1 MKEKRIIFKGRTI
14 FIVSLISI
22 SLTFLV
28 VYLAGINFNRSL
40 TSNLYLSLSIIAISV
55 FLFLAF
61 GLYKGIG
68 IINNPPK
75 LKNYQP
81 GSIMQAIRLPDL
93 GTDIIGDGIGGIIL
107 SILLWIAL
115 AILAVVFL
123 LVLEAL
129 FWISLFVIFAMLYWV
144 FIRAIRLIL
153 YKARK
158 TKGDLGASIFN
169 ALVYTLLFTGW
180 MFAIT
185 FVVDILR

>member
-1 MKEKRIIFKGRTI
+1 M
-14 FIVSLISI
+14 
-22 SLTFLV
+22 
-28 VYLAGINFNRSL
+28 
-40 TSNLYLSLSIIAISV
+40 
-55 FLFLAF
+55 
-61 GLYKGIG
+61 
-68 IINNPPK
+68 
-75 LKNYQP
+75 
-81 GSIMQAIRLPDL
+81 
-93 GTDIIGDGIGGIIL
+93 
-107 SILLWIAL
+107 WIAL